1 MCVQLPLDA
10 EPADIENFE
19 FSTLRLRP
27 PLCQS
32 GSVIWNT
39 QASDGFEI
47 TGLSPSH
54 QERVRLFFLSM
65 RYDAGNLSAESL
77 ERVRFSVEH
86 LLWRVTLC
94 FKVKQLARK
103 DAMYPLTP
111 SDLNSIWRAR
121 LHLKNIEEALPK
133 VCRASQPPPYP
144 LTRWQVIL
152 AMPRNDLDAQVISL
166 RLDAHT
172 KPNATP
178 LTIDQMSL
186 QYLLQ
191 VQPVL
196 IEHPT
201 PIPLFFLI
209 LTYISSLIRTHCSDL
224 DARRPRVSPR
234 LA

>member
-1 MCVQLPLDA
+1 
-10 EPADIENFE
+10 
-19 FSTLRLRP
+19 
-27 PLCQS
+27 
-32 GSVIWNT
+32 
-39 QASDGFEI
+39 
-47 TGLSPSH
+47 
-54 QERVRLFFLSM
+54 
-65 RYDAGNLSAESL
+65 
-77 ERVRFSVEH
+77 VEH
-86 LLWRVTLC
+86 LLCCLTLC

-133 VCRASQPPPYP
+133 VCRASQPPPHP

-152 AMPRNDLDAQVISL
+152 AMPRNDLDAQVSSL
-166 RLDAHT
+166 RLDAPIN
-172 KPNATP
+172 PNDTP

-191 VQPVL
+191 VQPL
-196 IEHPT
+196 LLGHPP

-209 LTYISSLIRTHCSDL
+209 VKMPCTSSLIRAHFSDL
-224 DARRPRVSPR
+224 DACRARVGPQ